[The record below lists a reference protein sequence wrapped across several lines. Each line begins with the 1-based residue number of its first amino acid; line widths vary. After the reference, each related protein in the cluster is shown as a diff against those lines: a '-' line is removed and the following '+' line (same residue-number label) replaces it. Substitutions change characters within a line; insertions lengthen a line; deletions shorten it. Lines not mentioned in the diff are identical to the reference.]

1 MTVKDMNVEYNPPP
15 MMKCMA
21 ANLSAIPATTSYRSL
36 SRKHCSGCIGMP
48 KMRAKEKAME
58 GHIYISS
65 VQERW
70 EKTKF
75 IFDCWKM
82 NGKRWLLHVDP
93 WCLET
98 EAVMAV
104 GRNQKASVLA
114 LLDTVDPS
122 LVMGQLWGGETKI
135 LAFFPHSKKRNLEAQ
150 GSVTWSGS
158 VRAGIVAGCTLQTC
172 LIIYQTGFQTAAKT
186 CSYEPKI
193 HFCRRVSA
201 SILLTDAL
209 IFW

>member
-1 MTVKDMNVEYNPPP
+1 
-15 MMKCMA
+15 MKCMA
-21 ANLSAIPATTSYRSL
+21 ANVSAIPATTSYRSL
-36 SRKHCSGCIGMP
+36 SQKHCSGCIGMP
-48 KMRAKEKAME
+48 KMRANEKAME

-82 NGKRWLLHVDP
+82 NGKRRLLHVDP

-98 EAVMAV
+98 EAVMEV
-104 GRNQKASVLA
+104 GQNQKASVLA
-114 LLDTVDPS
+114 LLNTVDPS
-122 LVMGQLWGGETKI
+122 PVMGQLWGGDTKI
-135 LAFFPHSKKRNLEAQ
+135 LAFFLRRKGCRIQKRNLEAH
-150 GSVTWSGS
+150 GFVTWSGS

-186 CSYEPKI
+186 CSYEPKV

-201 SILLTDAL
+201 SILLADAL